1 MYLCILHLTGYF
13 HVQYAGDPSFTISPS
28 SGVICPGD
36 TVWLKVELRTDKP
49 RLLVEKA
56 V

>member
-1 MYLCILHLTGYF
+1 MCVVITGYF
-13 HVQYAGDPSFTISPS
+13 HVQYSGDPSVTISPS

-36 TVWLKVELRTDKP
+36 TVWLKVELHADKP
-49 RLLVEKA
+49 RLLDEKA